1 MVSHRESAPEGATG
15 AAASLELELRR
26 SPEAPGTARAA
37 VSGLCHERG
46 LSPSLCHT
54 LQLLV
59 SEVVTNAVLHSNGP
73 AEAPILFVATVLEH
87 KIHVTVTDAGRGF
100 TGAHK
105 RRGDGHGLYL
115 LDKSATRWGV
125 DQVGGT
131 RVWFDLHGDG

>member
-1 MVSHRESAPEGATG
+1 MASHRESAPERTTG
-15 AAASLELELRR
+15 AATSLELDLQR
-26 SPEAPGTARAA
+26 SPEAPGIARAA

-54 LQLLV
+54 LLLLV

-73 AEAPILFVATVLEH
+73 AEAPILLAASIA
-87 KIHVTVTDAGRGF
+87 KNRIRVTVTDAGHGF
-100 TGAHK
+100 TRTPK

-115 LDKSATRWGV
+115 LDKSASRWGV

-131 RVWFDLHGDG
+131 RVWFELRGGR